1 MKEYEAMVE
10 ARVIFNVRRVKAKS
24 LTEAKV
30 KAQDK
35 LGQFLCDLQA
45 ERDYAPDSLAFIE
58 AFGNGEVVEIE
69 EVGEE
74 QNENRI

>member
-24 LTEAKV
+24 LKEAKV
-30 KAQDK
+30 KTQDK
-35 LGQFLCDLQA
+35 LGEFLYRLQA
-45 ERDYAPDSLAFIE
+45 EQDYAPDSLAFIE
-58 AFGNGEVVEIE
+58 AFGNGEVVHIE

-74 QNENRI
+74 